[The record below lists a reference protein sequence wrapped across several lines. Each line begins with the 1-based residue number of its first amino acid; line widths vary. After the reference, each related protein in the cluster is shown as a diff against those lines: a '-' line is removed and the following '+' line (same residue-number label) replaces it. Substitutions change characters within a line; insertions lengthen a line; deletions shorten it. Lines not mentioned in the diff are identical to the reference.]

1 MIIGQVSA
9 FREAVIS
16 LKVAG
21 PGSRGR
27 EFDAVVDT
35 GFNGF
40 LTLPASFIRDL
51 GLVWR
56 GRGRAMLADGT
67 DCLFDSYDATVAW
80 DGAPRRI
87 VVDEAES
94 DPLVG
99 MSLLDGHELTIQ
111 VTEGGRVTV
120 SPLT

>member
-1 MIIGQVSA
+1 MITGQVTA
-9 FREAVIS
+9 HREAVIS
-16 LKVAG
+16 PKVEGAG
-21 PGSRGR
+21 NRGR
-27 EFDAVVDT
+27 ELDAVVDT

-56 GRGRAMLADGT
+56 GRGRAILADGS
-67 DCLFDSYDATVAW
+67 DSLFDSYDATVAW
-80 DGAPRRI
+80 DTGPRRT

-99 MSLLDGHELTIQ
+99 MSLLNGYELTIQ
-111 VTEGGRVTV
+111 VVEGGRVTV
-120 SPLT
+120 SPLP

>member
-16 LKVAG
+16 LKVVDPA
-21 PGSRGR
+21 SRGR

-40 LTLPASFIRDL
+40 LTLPASSIRDL

-67 DCLFDSYDATVAW
+67 DCLFDRYDATVFW
-80 DGAPRRI
+80 DSRPRRI

-120 SPLT
+120 APLA